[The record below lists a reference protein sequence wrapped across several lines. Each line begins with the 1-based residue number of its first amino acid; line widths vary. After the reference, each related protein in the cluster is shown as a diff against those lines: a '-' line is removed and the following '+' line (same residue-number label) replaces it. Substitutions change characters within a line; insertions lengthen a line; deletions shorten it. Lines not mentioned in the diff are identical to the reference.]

1 MAENTQNTSTLEEL
15 IATRTEKLKQL
26 RELGINPYPY
36 DYNVTHYAEDIVEN
50 YEEYEETVDVRL
62 AGRLMAIRRM
72 GKASFAHIQDSTGKI
87 QIYVKVDNIGEKMY
101 EAFKLL
107 DIGDWIG
114 VAGKVMK
121 TRTGEI
127 TIFTEELT
135 VLNKSIRPIPV
146 VKETDDEVYDA
157 FSDKEQR
164 YRQRYLDLIVNPE
177 VKDIFKTRSAII
189 KQIRRFMDD
198 RGFIEV
204 ETPVLQP
211 IYGGASA
218 RPFVTHHH
226 SLDTDL
232 YLRIA
237 DELYLKRLIVGG
249 FEKVY
254 EIAKDFRNE
263 GMDRNHNPEFTMLE
277 WYQAFVDYNFE
288 MEMVENLIGEVA
300 SETGKTEVIF
310 GEHTIDLS
318 PPYAR
323 KKMFD
328 LFEEY
333 LGTDI
338 SDFDR
343 DQLFGFAKENG
354 IDVDDDMNYGKILDR
369 IFGDKVEPNLIQPTF
384 VIDHPRAVSP
394 LAKVKRD
401 GSERLVE
408 RFELIISGMEVSN
421 AFSELNDPIDQ
432 RERLEDQARLRSEG
446 DDEAQVVDEDFLT
459 AMEVGMPPT
468 GGVGIG
474 VDRLVMLLTNQHSI
488 KDVILFPQMRPRT
501 SD

>member
-1 MAENTQNTSTLEEL
+1 MTEETQSTLDEL
-15 IATRTEKLKQL
+15 IATRKEKLEQL
-26 RELGINPYPY
+26 QDLGVNPYAYKY
-36 DYNVTHYAEDIVEN
+36 DLTHYAGEILDD
-50 YEEYEETVDVRL
+50 YDQYAETVDVRL
-62 AGRLMAIRRM
+62 AGRLMAIRKM
-72 GKASFAHIQDSTGKI
+72 GKASFAHIQDATGKI
-87 QIYVKVDNIGEKMY
+87 QIYLKVDSVGEKTY

-121 TRTGEI
+121 TRTEEI

-135 VLNKSIRPIPV
+135 VLAKGIRPIPI
-146 VKETDDEVYDA
+146 VKEKDDEVYDA

-177 VKDIFKTRSAII
+177 VKEVFKTRSDII
-189 KQIRRFMDD
+189 RNIRSFMDE

-226 SLDTDL
+226 TLDTDF

-237 DELYLKRLIVGG
+237 DELYLKRLIIGG

-277 WYQAFVDYNFE
+277 WYQAFVDYEFE
-288 MEMVENLIGEVA
+288 MEMVEDLISEVA
-300 SETGKTEVIF
+300 TKTDNAEVRF
-310 GEHTIDLS
+310 GEYTIDLT
-318 PPYAR
+318 PPFPR

-333 LGTDI
+333 LETDI
-338 SDFDR
+338 KDYGR
-343 DQLFGFAKENG
+343 DKLFEFAAEQG
-354 IDVDDDMNYGKILDR
+354 IEVDEDMNYGKILDK
-369 IFGDKVEPNLIQPTF
+369 IFGDVVEPHLIQPTF

-394 LAKVKRD
+394 LAKLQRD
-401 GSERLVE
+401 GDERIVE
-408 RFELIISGMEVSN
+408 RFELIVAGMEMAN
-421 AFSELNDPIDQ
+421 AFSELNDPLDQ
-432 RERLEDQARLRSEG
+432 RKRLEEQAQLRSEG

-459 AMEVGMPPT
+459 AMEIGMPPT

-488 KDVILFPQMRPRT
+488 KDVILFPQMRPQT

>member
-1 MAENTQNTSTLEEL
+1 MTEETQSTLEEL
-15 IATRTEKLKQL
+15 IATRKEKLEQL
-26 RELGINPYPY
+26 RELGIKPYAYEY
-36 DYNVTHYAEDIVEN
+36 DVTHYAEQILND
-50 YEEYEETVDVRL
+50 YDKFAETVDVRL
-62 AGRLMAIRRM
+62 AGRLMSIRRM

-87 QIYVKVDNIGEKMY
+87 QIYVKVDNIGEQMY

-127 TIFTEELT
+127 TILTEELS
-135 VLNKSIRPIPV
+135 VLSKGLRPIPV
-146 VKETDDEVYDA
+146 VKETDDKVYDA

-164 YRQRYLDLIVNPE
+164 YRQRYLDFIVNPE
-177 VKDIFKTRSAII
+177 VKEVFKTRSAII
-189 KQIRRFMDD
+189 RNIRHFMDE

-218 RPFVTHHH
+218 RPFKTHHNT
-226 SLDTDL
+226 LDTDF

-277 WYQAFVDYNFE
+277 WYQAFVDYEHE
-288 MEMVENLIGEVA
+288 MEMVEALISEVA
-300 SETGKTEVIF
+300 AKTGHAKIQF
-310 GEHTIDLS
+310 GEPEIDLT
-318 PPYAR
+318 PPFAR
-323 KKMFD
+323 KKMFE

-338 SDFDR
+338 KDYDR
-343 DQLFGFAKENG
+343 DELFDFATEQG
-354 IDVDDDMNYGKILDR
+354 IEVDDDMNYGKILDS
-369 IFGDKVEPNLIQPTF
+369 IFGDVVEPNLIRPTF
-384 VIDHPRAVSP
+384 VIDYPRAVSP

-401 GSERLVE
+401 GDERIVE
-408 RFELIISGMEVSN
+408 RFELIVAGMEMAN
-421 AFSELNDPIDQ
+421 AFSELNDPINQ
-432 RERLEDQARLRSEG
+432 RERLEQQAQLRSEG

-459 AMEVGMPPT
+459 AMEIGMPPT

-488 KDVILFPQMRPRT
+488 KDVILFPQMRPQ
-501 SD
+501 SDD

>member
-1 MAENTQNTSTLEEL
+1 VTEETQSTLDEL
-15 IATRTEKLKQL
+15 IATRKEKLEQL
-26 RELGINPYPY
+26 QDLGVNPYAYKY
-36 DYNVTHYAEDIVEN
+36 DLTHYAGEILDD
-50 YEEYEETVDVRL
+50 YDQYAETVDVRL
-62 AGRLMAIRRM
+62 AGRLMAIRKM
-72 GKASFAHIQDSTGKI
+72 GKASFAHIQDATGKI
-87 QIYVKVDNIGEKMY
+87 QIYLKVDSVGEKTY

-121 TRTGEI
+121 TRTEEI

-135 VLNKSIRPIPV
+135 VLAKGIRPIPI
-146 VKETDDEVYDA
+146 VKEKDDEVYDA

-177 VKDIFKTRSAII
+177 VKEVFKTRSDII
-189 KQIRRFMDD
+189 RNIRSFMDE

-226 SLDTDL
+226 TLDTDF

-237 DELYLKRLIVGG
+237 DELYLKRLIIGG

-277 WYQAFVDYNFE
+277 WYQAFVDYEFE
-288 MEMVENLIGEVA
+288 MEMVEDLISEVA
-300 SETGKTEVIF
+300 TKTDNAEVRF
-310 GEHTIDLS
+310 GEYTIDLT
-318 PPYAR
+318 PPFPR

-333 LGTDI
+333 LETDI
-338 SDFDR
+338 KDYGR
-343 DQLFGFAKENG
+343 DKLFEFAAEQG
-354 IDVDDDMNYGKILDR
+354 IEVDEDMNYGKILDK
-369 IFGDKVEPNLIQPTF
+369 IFGDVVEPHLIQPTF

-394 LAKVKRD
+394 LAKLQRD
-401 GSERLVE
+401 GDERIVE
-408 RFELIISGMEVSN
+408 RFELIVAGMEMAN
-421 AFSELNDPIDQ
+421 AFSELNDPLDQ
-432 RERLEDQARLRSEG
+432 RKRLEEQAQLRSEG

-459 AMEVGMPPT
+459 AMEIGMPPT

-488 KDVILFPQMRPRT
+488 KDVILFPQMRPQT

>member
-1 MAENTQNTSTLEEL
+1 MAEPTHLTETLQEL
-15 IATRTEKLKQL
+15 IATRKEKLQDL

-36 DYNVTHYAEDIVEN
+36 GFDVTHYAKEINTNFARYAER
-50 YEEYEETVDVRL
+50 VDVRL
-62 AGRLMAIRRM
+62 AGRIMAIRRM
-72 GKASFAHIQDSTGKI
+72 GKASFAHIQDSTDRI
-87 QIYVKVDNIGEKMY
+87 QIYLKVDNIGEKMY
-101 EAFKLL
+101 EASKLL
-107 DIGDWIG
+107 DIGDWVG

-121 TRTGEI
+121 TRTDEI
-127 TIFTEELT
+127 TVFTEELT
-135 VLNKSIRPIPV
+135 VLSKSIRPIPV
-146 VKETDDEVYDA
+146 VKEKEGEQYDA

-177 VKDIFKTRSAII
+177 VKDVF
-189 KQIRRFMDD
+189 IRRSDIIRTIRQYMDS

-211 IYGGASA
+211 IYGGATA

-226 SLDTDL
+226 TLDTDL

-277 WYQAFVDYNFE
+277 WYQAFVDYNYE
-288 MEMVENLIGEVA
+288 MDMVENLIATVAEEIVGSEV
-300 SETGKTEVIF
+300 TYNGKTINLE
-310 GEHTIDLS
+310 

-323 KKMFD
+323 KSMFE
-328 LFEEY
+328 LLEEY
-333 LGTDI
+333 LGTDV

-343 DQLFGFAKENG
+343 DQLMALAEEKNLDTDEQW
-354 IDVDDDMNYGKILDR
+354 NYGKVLDKL
-369 IFGDKVEPNLIQPTF
+369 FGEFVEPHLIQPTF
-384 VIDHPRAVSP
+384 VTDHPIAISP
-394 LAKVKRD
+394 LAKKKRND
-401 GSERLVE
+401 SDRLVE
-408 RFELIISGMEVSN
+408 RFELIIAGMEVSN

-432 RERLEDQARLRSEG
+432 RERLEAQTAMRDAG
-446 DDEAQVVDEDFLT
+446 DKEAQVIDEDFLAAIET
-459 AMEVGMPPT
+459 GMPPT

-474 VDRLVMLLTNQHSI
+474 IDRIVMLLTDQQSI
-488 KDVILFPQMRPRT
+488 KDVILFPQMRPQT